1 MMFRIFFFIFTFM
14 STQALAT
21 DWKVQMDSSKL
32 GFVATQ
38 VGAEFEGEFKKF
50 ESRIT
55 FDPADLTHSV
65 VKITI
70 LIDSVDTQS
79 AERDSNIVSSDW
91 FDTANHPT
99 ALFETKVIS
108 SDGKGGYLA
117 DAELTMRGVK
127 QEVKLPFTVEIKG
140 TQAHAKGELIVQRT
154 AFGIG
159 QGQWVETSIIGDD
172 VRIFFDLKSEAK

>member
-1 MMFRIFFFIFTFM
+1 MFRIFFLILTFM

-21 DWKVQMDSSKL
+21 DWEVRTDTSKL

-38 VGAEFEGEFKKF
+38 AGAEFEGEFKRF
-50 ESRIT
+50 ESLIT
-55 FDPADLTHSV
+55 FDPADLAQSV

-70 LIDSVDTQS
+70 QIDSVDTQS
-79 AERDSNIVSSDW
+79 ADRDSNIVSSDW
-91 FDTANHPT
+91 FDAANHPT
-99 ALFETKVIS
+99 ALFETKAIS
-108 SDGKGGYLA
+108 PDDKGGYIA

-127 QEVKLPFTVEIKG
+127 QKVELPFTVEIKG
-140 TQAHAKGELIVQRT
+140 TEAHAKGELIVQRT